1 MSCLVLLATWMIQIP
16 SVHCFVAPPITITT
30 SFGTSTV
37 SRSGSGAWSYRGEF
51 SSSSSSSSS
60 IVVVKDRR
68 WLHHPVSTWSSKS
81 ALNQSSSVGEM
92 DMEME
97 SGGTFDRFKQ
107 MGGAGN
113 DAKQNTRLDAS
124 SFSVDEQRVVVPSV
138 SSLSHILYDPEAIER
153 VSLTAKRA
161 EVLSL
166 KNEEYKEADR
176 SLFLARL
183 LVLGSA
189 ALYGT
194 NFTFVKI
201 LGESMPIGAMS
212 MLRFGLA
219 SVFTSF
225 WLFGPANTDSSIAT
239 DDNSVE
245 SDVVMNSIFS
255 GFQIGILFA
264 MGYVGQAVGLE
275 TVDAGKSAFICSLAV
290 VVVPILDALV
300 GKRME
305 GKTVIGILMAIIG
318 VAFLELGDNLGSS
331 DMFTF
336 NLGDWATFVQ
346 PVAFGAGFWRLEHA
360 MERFPFEAK
369 RISAASSLAIFLFS
383 AIYCFAGVGGVA
395 PPDLQQVMLWL
406 TDQETFVSLI
416 WTGLITTALTG
427 YMETVALRTLSASE
441 TTLLLSTEPLWG
453 AAFACTILGE
463 TVGTSAGVGVAL
475 ILLGIFVTNSKLP
488 FQNFLDRV
496 I

>member
-1 MSCLVLLATWMIQIP
+1 MMMMMSCLALVATWMIQIP
-16 SVHCFVAPPITITT
+16 SAHCFVAPPITITT
-30 SFGTSTV
+30 SFGTNTV
-37 SRSGSGAWSYRGEF
+37 SRSGSGALFYRGEF

-60 IVVVKDRR
+60 VVVVKD
-68 WLHHPVSTWSSKS
+68 PVSTWSSKS

-92 DMEME
+92 EMDMER
-97 SGGTFDRFKQ
+97 GGTFDRFKQ
-107 MGGAGN
+107 MGVAGN
-113 DAKQNTRLDAS
+113 EAEQSTRLDS
-124 SFSVDEQRVVVPSV
+124 TSFSVDEQRVVVPSV

-153 VSLTAKRA
+153 VSLTAKRT
-161 EVLSL
+161 EVFSL
-166 KNEEYKEADR
+166 ENEENQEADR

-201 LGESMPIGAMS
+201 LGESMPIGATS

-225 WLFGPANTDSSIAT
+225 WLFGPANTDSSIAM
-239 DDNSVE
+239 DENSSVE
-245 SDVVMNSIFS
+245 SDVVMNSILA

-346 PVAFGAGFWRLEHA
+346 PIAFGAGFWRLEHA

-383 AIYCFAGVGGVA
+383 AIYCYAGVGGVA
-395 PPDLQQVMLWL
+395 PPDLQQVMSWL
-406 TDQETFVSLI
+406 TDQETFLSLI

-463 TVGTSAGVGVAL
+463 VSFSMAIIRPL
-475 ILLGIFVTNSKLP
+475 F
-488 FQNFLDRV
+488 
-496 I
+496 